1 MIVRIRFIDF
11 VSNTF
16 WKKISEL
23 LDFKKI
29 ADQFVLIAEN
39 YSQQVDAQKMKA
51 IGAQNLLKTIAK
63 QRESEQQQ
71 IQSLIMEKSM
81 ELDRLKMEY
90 QYLQRTESDQQEV
103 IDNYYQNQ

>member
-1 MIVRIRFIDF
+1 
-11 VSNTF
+11 
-16 WKKISEL
+16 
-23 LDFKKI
+23 
-29 ADQFVLIAEN
+29 
-39 YSQQVDAQKMKA
+39 MKA